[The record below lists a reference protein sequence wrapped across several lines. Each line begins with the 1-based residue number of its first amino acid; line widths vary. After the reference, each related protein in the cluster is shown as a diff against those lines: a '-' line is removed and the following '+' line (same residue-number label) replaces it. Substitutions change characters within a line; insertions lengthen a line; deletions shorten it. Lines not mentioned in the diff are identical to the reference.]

1 MRKRLALLVVP
12 VAALLLLGAKRPPQR
27 AVIPE
32 TIGPTIVPQANLF
45 LRNAPD
51 TDPSSYIGRF
61 IPNGMALFDDT
72 NGSKRSCSRFIS
84 QKVVG
89 GGNFSRDE
97 LFSASASAV
106 ASWGLPPVAN
116 VSIGGGTENVI
127 RVSYVLTHKM
137 TSDIADPAGF
147 DACCKQY
154 PDQCTDRYLGEF
166 LEGTGTVWHSVS
178 KGAGVGASAT
188 TQYGV
193 GKLDAK
199 FGTNWQSAAEFTTP
213 VYFAF
218 KSVDTGI
225 TAVAQGCGSWI
236 DTPPTSAAGKYFV
249 GTTEPVSTEKEGRD
263 RAMLHSRTQAVQ
275 YVGVAIQQ
283 GQVETSVT
291 SGQRSMLDSSL
302 NDSAFLESAAT
313 GLAAYVKDEQW
324 CVKPSLDGR
333 FNTWVLAFLPTADT
347 QKAADA
353 LLGEAAKPRK

>member
-1 MRKRLALLVVP
+1 MRSRLLLLLVP
-12 VAALLLLGAKRPPQR
+12 ATALLLLGAKKIPHR

-61 IPNGMALFDDT
+61 IPDNMTLFDDT
-72 NGSKRSCSRFIS
+72 NGSKRTCSRFIT

-89 GGNFSRDE
+89 GGNFARDE

-106 ASWGLPPVAN
+106 ASWGLPVIAD
-116 VSIGGGTENVI
+116 VKIGGGTTNVI
-127 RVSYVLTHKM
+127 RVSYVLTNKM
-137 TSDIADPAGF
+137 TSDISDPAGF

-154 PDQCTDRYLGEF
+154 PDQCTGRYLGEF

-178 KGAGVGASAT
+178 KGAGVTADVT
-188 TQYGV
+188 TQYGI
-193 GKLDAK
+193 GKLDAR
-199 FGTNWQSAAEFTTP
+199 FGTTWQSAAEFTTP

-225 TAVAQGCGSWI
+225 TAVTQGCGSWM
-236 DTPPTSAAGKYFV
+236 DTPPTSSAGKYFV
-249 GTTEPVSTEKEGRD
+249 GTSEPVSTEKEARD

-283 GQVETSVT
+283 GQIETATT
-291 SGQRSMLDSSL
+291 SGQRSQLASSL
-302 NDSAFLESAAT
+302 TDTAFVESVAS

-333 FNTWVLAFLPTADT
+333 YDTWVLAFLPTEDT
-347 QKAADA
+347 AKAAQS
-353 LLGEAAKPRK
+353 LLGAVPKSP